1 MCTTRSFFLWLI
13 FQNRRSKKSFEDKS
27 LPHSADQCIDKHLRV
42 STINYQLFVETTWRA
57 QLSFCVVRCLIDG
70 AGCRVT
76 DSRRPPTLL
85 GPTNSRTPTYPT
97 SLGMREGA
105 RPKKINI
112 YLFVVS
118 QLLRWLVGLLS
129 FPNLRSIQKDRHPSV
144 SLNHQFFR
152 P

>member
-1 MCTTRSFFLWLI
+1 MHNKEFFLWLI

-27 LPHSADQCIDKHLRV
+27 LLHLADQCNDKYLRV
-42 STINYQLFVETTWRA
+42 SKITYQLFVETTWRVKHS
-57 QLSFCVVRCLIDG
+57 LGMIRCLLDG

-97 SLGMREGA
+97 SLGMREGP

-112 YLFVVS
+112 YLIVVS

-144 SLNHQFFR
+144 PLNHQFFR